1 MESLDQELEVA
12 QQLVKR
18 AGAFTLDYFGKAI
31 DVETKADDSPVTVA
45 DRGAE
50 ALIREGLEKTFPHD
64 GILGEEHGEKAG
76 SSGRRWII
84 DPIDG
89 TQSFIRG
96 VPFYGTLVG
105 LEIGEE
111 VPLGIMGFPAL
122 GMNLWA
128 VSGQGAWRDGT
139 RISVS
144 KIPRLAEGTVLTT
157 DASPRHFG
165 SEAEA
170 FARILGRC
178 GRQRGWGDC
187 YGYALVAMGQAE
199 AMFDP
204 VLASWDCAPMLPILE
219 EAGGRFVDWRGHR
232 TIHGLSGVATNGLV
246 HDEVFTILGGAGL
259 SESV

>member
-1 MESLDQELEVA
+1 MDSFEKERETALALVEQAGEL
-12 QQLVKR
+12 
-18 AGAFTLDYFGKAI
+18 TLKYFGKDIA
-31 DVETKADDSPVTVA
+31 VETKADDSPVTVA

-50 ALIREGLEKTFPHD
+50 ALIREGLEAAFPDD
-64 GILGEEHGEKAG
+64 GILGEEHGEKKG

-105 LEIGEE
+105 LEMGEE

-122 GMNLWA
+122 SMNLWA
-128 VSGQGAWRDGT
+128 VQGQGAWRDGQCL
-139 RISVS
+139 RVS
-144 KIPRLAEGTVLTT
+144 EVDQLADATVLST
-157 DASPRHFG
+157 DASPGHFG
-165 SEAEA
+165 NEAEA
-170 FARILGRC
+170 FGRILERC

-204 VLASWDCAPMLPILE
+204 ILAPWDCAPMLPILE
-219 EAGGRFVDWRGHR
+219 EAGGVFVDWRGNR
-232 TIHGLSGVATNGLV
+232 TIHGLSGIATNGALREEIFQV
-246 HDEVFTILGGAGL
+246 LA
-259 SESV
+259 

>member
-1 MESLDQELEVA
+1 MDAFEKEREIALSLLKEAGEL
-12 QQLVKR
+12 
-18 AGAFTLDYFGKAI
+18 TLRYFGKDI

-50 ALIREGLEKTFPHD
+50 ALIREGLQIAFPED
-64 GILGEEHGEKAG
+64 GILGEEHGEQKG

-96 VPFYGTLVG
+96 VPFYGTLLALEVG
-105 LEIGEE
+105 EY
-111 VPLGIMGFPAL
+111 VPLGLMGFPAL
-122 GMNLWA
+122 SMNLWA
-128 VSGQGAWRDGT
+128 VQGQGAWRDDQ

-144 KIPRLAEGTVLTT
+144 RVDRLKKATVLTT
-157 DASPRHFG
+157 DASPGHFG
-165 SEAEA
+165 TEAGA
-170 FARILGRC
+170 FQRILEGC

-204 VLASWDCAPMLPILE
+204 ILAPWDCAPMLPILE
-219 EAGGRFVDWRGHR
+219 EAGGIFVDWRGNR
-232 TIHGLSGVATNGLV
+232 TIHGLSGIAMNGSLR
-246 HDEVFTILGGAGL
+246 DEIFGL
-259 SESV
+259 LA